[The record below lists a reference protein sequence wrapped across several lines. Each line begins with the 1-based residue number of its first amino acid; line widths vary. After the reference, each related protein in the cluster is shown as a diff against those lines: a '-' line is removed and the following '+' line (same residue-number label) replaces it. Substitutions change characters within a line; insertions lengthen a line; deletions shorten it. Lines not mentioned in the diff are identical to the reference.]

1 MSNLQNRQN
10 SKILAAF
17 YIVCFAL
24 AVVLDSGFGSSNAK
38 AITLVTVILAAAVIF
53 ITADFNNL
61 GNISGFMVVYGIW
74 LTVVL
79 VYSFIIWILNFET
92 VSYIDTVCGTI
103 YVHPVKLH
111 FEML

>member
-53 ITADFNNL
+53 ITADFNNMAYCCACL
-61 GNISGFMVVYGIW
+61 FLYNM
-74 LTVVL
+74 
-79 VYSFIIWILNFET
+79 
-92 VSYIDTVCGTI
+92 DT
-103 YVHPVKLH
+103 
-111 FEML
+111 

>member
-10 SKILAAF
+10 SKKFLRRFILS
-17 YIVCFAL
+17 VSLL

-79 VYSFIIWILNFET
+79 VYSFIIWILNF
-92 VSYIDTVCGTI
+92 
-103 YVHPVKLH
+103 
-111 FEML
+111 